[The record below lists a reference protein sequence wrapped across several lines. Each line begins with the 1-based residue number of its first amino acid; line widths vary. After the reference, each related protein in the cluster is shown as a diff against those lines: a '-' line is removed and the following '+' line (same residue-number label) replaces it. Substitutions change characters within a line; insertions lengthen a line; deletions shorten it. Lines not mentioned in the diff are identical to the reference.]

1 MLPGSFPP
9 ENSDSH
15 LSPSTA
21 PVPATYLARRFAQLG
36 VVLLLVS
43 VAVFSIMHAL
53 PGDPVQLMLSGAESG
68 SVTPERQ
75 QQLREEMGLN
85 DPLPMQYGR
94 FLSGAATGDL
104 GTSVRLRQPVL
115 DLILDRLGSTL
126 ALSLGGILF
135 AVLIGVTTGVL
146 AALKQ
151 GSWIDGFSRVLAY
164 AGVSLPLF
172 WLGLLLILAFAF
184 WLPWFPPA
192 GSEGI
197 RSLIL
202 PSLSLGLVS
211 AGVIARLTRASL
223 LEVLVQDY
231 IRTAWAKGLPKRI
244 VYLRHALRNALIPVL
259 TILGLQFGAM
269 LAGAVVTE
277 TVFSRPGLGRLVV
290 SAILWKDYPLV
301 QGIVLFMAAMYV
313 VVNLL
318 VDLLAA
324 WLDPR
329 IREEAAA

>member
-1 MLPGSFPP
+1 
-9 ENSDSH
+9 
-15 LSPSTA
+15 
-21 PVPATYLARRFAQLG
+21 
-36 VVLLLVS
+36 
-43 VAVFSIMHAL
+43 
-53 PGDPVQLMLSGAESG
+53 MLSGAESG

-85 DPLPMQYGR
+85 DPLPVQYGR

-126 ALSLGGILF
+126 ALSFGGILF

-146 AALKQ
+146 AALRQ

-192 GSEGI
+192 GSEGV
-197 RSLIL
+197 RSLVL

-259 TILGLQFGAM
+259 TMLGLQFGAM

>member
-1 MLPGSFPP
+1 MFA
-9 ENSDSH
+9 N
-15 LSPSTA
+15 
-21 PVPATYLARRFAQLG
+21 YLAGRVAQLG
-36 VVLLLVS
+36 IVLLLVS

-75 QQLREEMGLN
+75 EQLREEMGLN
-85 DPLPMQYGR
+85 DPLYVQYGR
-94 FLSGAATGDL
+94 FLRGAVTADL
-104 GTSVRLRQPVL
+104 GTSVRLRAPVL

-135 AVLIGVTTGVL
+135 AVIIGVTTGVM

-172 WLGLLLILAFAF
+172 WLGLLLILVFAF

-192 GSEGI
+192 GSEGL
-197 RSLIL
+197 RSLVL
-202 PSLSLGLVS
+202 PSLSLGLLS
-211 AGVIARLTRASL
+211 AGVISRLTRASL
-223 LEVLVQDY
+223 LEVLVEDY
-231 IRTAWAKGLPKRI
+231 VRAAWAKGLPKRI
-244 VYLRHALRNALIPVL
+244 VYLRHALRNAFLPVL

-301 QGIVLFMAAMYV
+301 QGIVLFMATAYV
-313 VVNLL
+313 LVNLL

-329 IREEAAA
+329 IRDATPA

>member
-1 MLPGSFPP
+1 MFAS
-9 ENSDSH
+9 
-15 LSPSTA
+15 
-21 PVPATYLARRFAQLG
+21 YLAGRLAQLG
-36 VVLLLVS
+36 IVLLLVS

-75 QQLREEMGLN
+75 EQLREEMGLN
-85 DPLPMQYGR
+85 DPLYVQYGR
-94 FLSGAATGDL
+94 FLRGAVTADL
-104 GTSVRLRQPVL
+104 GTSVRLRAPVL

-135 AVLIGVTTGVL
+135 AVIIGVTTGVM

-172 WLGLLLILAFAF
+172 WLGLLLILVFAF

-192 GSEGI
+192 GSEGL
-197 RSLIL
+197 RSLVL
-202 PSLSLGLVS
+202 PSLSLGLLS

-223 LEVLVQDY
+223 LEVLVEDY
-231 IRTAWAKGLPKRI
+231 VRAAWAKGLPRRI
-244 VYLRHALRNALIPVL
+244 VYLRHALRNAFLPVL

-301 QGIVLFMAAMYV
+301 QGIVLFMATAYV
-313 VVNLL
+313 LVNLL

-329 IREEAAA
+329 IRDATPA

>member
-1 MLPGSFPP
+1 MFA
-9 ENSDSH
+9 N
-15 LSPSTA
+15 
-21 PVPATYLARRFAQLG
+21 YLAGRLAQLG
-36 VVLLLVS
+36 IVLLLVS

-75 QQLREEMGLN
+75 EQLREEMGLN
-85 DPLPMQYGR
+85 DPLYVQYGR
-94 FLSGAATGDL
+94 FLRGAVTADL
-104 GTSVRLRQPVL
+104 GTSVRLRAPVL

-135 AVLIGVTTGVL
+135 AVIIGVTTGVL

-172 WLGLLLILAFAF
+172 WLGLLLILVFAF

-192 GSEGI
+192 GSEGL
-197 RSLIL
+197 RSLVL
-202 PSLSLGLVS
+202 PSLSLGLLS
-211 AGVIARLTRASL
+211 AGVISRLTRASL
-223 LEVLVQDY
+223 LEVLVEDY
-231 IRTAWAKGLPKRI
+231 VRAAWAKGLPRRI
-244 VYLRHALRNALIPVL
+244 VYLRHALRNAFLPVL

-290 SAILWKDYPLV
+290 SAILWKDYPMV
-301 QGIVLFMAAMYV
+301 QGIVLFMATAYV
-313 VVNLL
+313 LVNLL

-329 IREEAAA
+329 VRDATPA

>member
-1 MLPGSFPP
+1 ML
-9 ENSDSH
+9 
-15 LSPSTA
+15 
-21 PVPATYLARRFAQLG
+21 ATYLTRRLAHLG

-75 QQLREEMGLN
+75 EQLREEMGLN
-85 DPLPMQYGR
+85 DPLPVQYGR
-94 FLSGAATGDL
+94 FLGGAVTGDF

-115 DLILDRLGSTL
+115 GLILDRLGSTL

-172 WLGLLLILAFAF
+172 WLGLLLILVFSFQLA
-184 WLPWFPPA
+184 WFPPA

-197 RSLIL
+197 RSLVL

-223 LEVLVQDY
+223 REVLVEDY
-231 IRTAWAKGLPKRI
+231 IRTAWAKGLPRRI
-244 VYLRHALRNALIPVL
+244 VYLRHALRNALLPVV
-259 TILGLQFGAM
+259 TMLGLQFGAM

-301 QGIVLFMAAMYV
+301 QGIVLCMAAMYV
-313 VVNLL
+313 LVNLL

-329 IREEAAA
+329 IRDEAPA

>member
-1 MLPGSFPP
+1 MLTHF
-9 ENSDSH
+9 
-15 LSPSTA
+15 
-21 PVPATYLARRFAQLG
+21 LARRLAQLG

-75 QQLREEMGLN
+75 EQLREEMGLN
-85 DPLPMQYGR
+85 DPLPVQYGR
-94 FLSGAATGDL
+94 FLGGAVTGDL

-135 AVLIGVTTGVL
+135 ALVIGVTTGVL

-172 WLGLLLILAFAF
+172 WLGLLLILVFAF
-184 WLPWFPPA
+184 RLPWFPPA

-197 RSLIL
+197 RSLVL

-223 LEVLVQDY
+223 REVLVEDY
-231 IRTAWAKGLPKRI
+231 IRAAWAKGLPRHI
-244 VYLRHALRNALIPVL
+244 VYLRHALRNALLPVL
-259 TILGLQFGAM
+259 TMLGLQFGAM

-301 QGIVLFMAAMYV
+301 QGIVLFMATMYV
-313 VVNLL
+313 LVNLA

-329 IREEAAA
+329 IRDEAPA

>member
-1 MLPGSFPP
+1 ML
-9 ENSDSH
+9 
-15 LSPSTA
+15 
-21 PVPATYLARRFAQLG
+21 ATFLARRLAQLG

-75 QQLREEMGLN
+75 EQLREEMGLN
-85 DPLPMQYGR
+85 DPLPVQYGR
-94 FLSGAATGDL
+94 FLSGAVTGDL

-135 AVLIGVTTGVL
+135 ALVIGVTTGVL

-172 WLGLLLILAFAF
+172 WLGLLLILVFAF

-197 RSLIL
+197 RSLVL

-223 LEVLVQDY
+223 REVLVEDY
-231 IRTAWAKGLPKRI
+231 IRTAWAKGLPRHI
-244 VYLRHALRNALIPVL
+244 VYLRHALRNALLPVL
-259 TILGLQFGAM
+259 TMLGLQFGAM

-301 QGIVLFMAAMYV
+301 QGIVLFMATMYV
-313 VVNLL
+313 LVNLA

-329 IREEAAA
+329 IRDEAPA

>member
-1 MLPGSFPP
+1 MFA
-9 ENSDSH
+9 N
-15 LSPSTA
+15 
-21 PVPATYLARRFAQLG
+21 YLAGRIAQLG
-36 VVLLLVS
+36 IVLLLVS

-75 QQLREEMGLN
+75 EQLREEMGLN
-85 DPLPMQYGR
+85 DPLYVQYGR
-94 FLSGAATGDL
+94 FLRGAVTADL
-104 GTSVRLRQPVL
+104 GTSVRLRAPVL

-135 AVLIGVTTGVL
+135 AVIIGVTTGVM

-172 WLGLLLILAFAF
+172 WLGLLLILVFAF

-192 GSEGI
+192 GSEGL
-197 RSLIL
+197 RSLVL
-202 PSLSLGLVS
+202 PSLSLGFLS

-223 LEVLVQDY
+223 LEVLVEDY
-231 IRTAWAKGLPKRI
+231 VRAAWAKGLPKRI
-244 VYLRHALRNALIPVL
+244 VYLRHALRNAFLPVL

-301 QGIVLFMAAMYV
+301 QGIVLFMATAYV
-313 VVNLL
+313 LVNLL

-329 IREEAAA
+329 IRDASPA

>member
-1 MLPGSFPP
+1 MFA
-9 ENSDSH
+9 N
-15 LSPSTA
+15 
-21 PVPATYLARRFAQLG
+21 YLAGRIAQLG
-36 VVLLLVS
+36 IVLLLVS

-75 QQLREEMGLN
+75 EQLREEMGLN
-85 DPLPMQYGR
+85 DPLYVQYGR
-94 FLSGAATGDL
+94 FLRGAVTADL
-104 GTSVRLRQPVL
+104 GTSVRLRAPVL

-135 AVLIGVTTGVL
+135 AVIIGVTTGVM

-172 WLGLLLILAFAF
+172 WLGLLLILVFAF

-192 GSEGI
+192 GSEGL
-197 RSLIL
+197 RSLVL
-202 PSLSLGLVS
+202 PSLSLGLLS

-223 LEVLVQDY
+223 LEVLVEDY
-231 IRTAWAKGLPKRI
+231 VRAAWAKGLPKRI
-244 VYLRHALRNALIPVL
+244 VYLRHALRNAFLPVL

-301 QGIVLFMAAMYV
+301 QGIVLFMATAYV
-313 VVNLL
+313 FVNLL

-329 IREEAAA
+329 IRDATPA

>member
-1 MLPGSFPP
+1 M
-9 ENSDSH
+9 
-15 LSPSTA
+15 
-21 PVPATYLARRFAQLG
+21 PATFLARRLAQLG

-75 QQLREEMGLN
+75 EQLREEMGLN
-85 DPLPMQYGR
+85 DPLPVQYGR
-94 FLSGAATGDL
+94 FLGGAVTGDL

-135 AVLIGVTTGVL
+135 ALVIGVTTGVL
-146 AALKQ
+146 AALRQ

-172 WLGLLLILAFAF
+172 WLGLLLILVFAF

-197 RSLIL
+197 RSLVL

-223 LEVLVQDY
+223 REVLVEDY
-231 IRTAWAKGLPKRI
+231 IRAAWAKGLPRHI
-244 VYLRHALRNALIPVL
+244 VYLRHALRNALVPVL
-259 TILGLQFGAM
+259 TMLGLQFGAM

-301 QGIVLFMAAMYV
+301 QGIVLFMATMYV
-313 VVNLL
+313 LVNLA

-329 IREEAAA
+329 IRDEAPA

>member
-1 MLPGSFPP
+1 
-9 ENSDSH
+9 
-15 LSPSTA
+15 
-21 PVPATYLARRFAQLG
+21 
-36 VVLLLVS
+36 
-43 VAVFSIMHAL
+43 
-53 PGDPVQLMLSGAESG
+53 MLSGAESG

-75 QQLREEMGLN
+75 EQLREEMGLN
-85 DPLPMQYGR
+85 DPLYVQYGR
-94 FLSGAATGDL
+94 FLRGAVTADL
-104 GTSVRLRQPVL
+104 GTSVRLRAPVL

-135 AVLIGVTTGVL
+135 AVIIGVTTGVM

-172 WLGLLLILAFAF
+172 WLGLLLILVFAF

-192 GSEGI
+192 GSEGL
-197 RSLIL
+197 RSLVL
-202 PSLSLGLVS
+202 PSLSLGLLS

-223 LEVLVQDY
+223 LEVLVEDY
-231 IRTAWAKGLPKRI
+231 VRAAWAKGLPRRI
-244 VYLRHALRNALIPVL
+244 VYLRHALRNAFLPVL

-301 QGIVLFMAAMYV
+301 QGIVLFMATAYV
-313 VVNLL
+313 LVNLL

-329 IREEAAA
+329 IRDASPA

>member
-1 MLPGSFPP
+1 MFAS
-9 ENSDSH
+9 
-15 LSPSTA
+15 
-21 PVPATYLARRFAQLG
+21 YLAGRLAQLG
-36 VVLLLVS
+36 IVLLLVS
-43 VAVFSIMHAL
+43 IAVFSIMHAL

-75 QQLREEMGLN
+75 EQLREEMGLN
-85 DPLPMQYGR
+85 DPLYVQYGR
-94 FLSGAATGDL
+94 FLRGAVTADL
-104 GTSVRLRQPVL
+104 GTSVRLRAPVL

-135 AVLIGVTTGVL
+135 AVIIGVTTGVM

-172 WLGLLLILAFAF
+172 WLGLLLILVFAF

-192 GSEGI
+192 GSEGL
-197 RSLIL
+197 RSLVL
-202 PSLSLGLVS
+202 PSLSLGLLS

-223 LEVLVQDY
+223 LEVLVEDY
-231 IRTAWAKGLPKRI
+231 VRAAWAKGLPKRI
-244 VYLRHALRNALIPVL
+244 VYLRHALRNAFLPVL

-301 QGIVLFMAAMYV
+301 QGIVLFMATAYV
-313 VVNLL
+313 LVNLL

-329 IREEAAA
+329 IRDATPA